1 MGKYNFSSQ
10 RLAELESRL
19 LALEQAN
26 KMNFAKKTHNFAKKK
41 HLQKADVYSRKLKGN
56 DD

>member
-1 MGKYNFSSQ
+1 MGQYNFSSQ

-26 KMNFAKKTHNFAKKK
+26 MNFAKKTHNFAKKK